1 MELKITPIQGAP
13 EPVSLEQAKNHLG
26 VALEFSDDDNLINIL
41 ISAAR
46 ERAELYCNRSFQQKT
61 IDLFLDHWP
70 GAYNYYSGVHG
81 FVKLPRG
88 PVKQIN
94 SIEYLADGT
103 YQEFEGSY
111 TLNDAMVPPKLFF
124 TSPLPAII
132 AAPMCVKITY
142 TTGYDETN
150 PVPDPVRA
158 AIFMMIRTMY
168 DHREDMIKGTIMT
181 ANKNNSEYL
190 LNNYR
195 IFEFL

>member
-1 MELKITPIQGAP
+1 MELKITPTPGAP

-26 VALEFSDDDNLINIL
+26 VALEFTDDDNLINIL

-61 IDLFLDHWP
+61 IELFLDQWP
-70 GAYNYYSGVHG
+70 GAYSYYSGVHG

-88 PVKQIN
+88 PVKQIT
-94 SIEYLADGT
+94 SIQYMVGGV
-103 YQEFEGSY
+103 YQIFEGSH
-111 TLNDAMVPPKLFF
+111 TLNDAVLPPKLFF
-124 TSPLPAII
+124 TSPLPYVVP
-132 AAPMCVKITY
+132 APMAIKITY
-142 TTGYDETN
+142 TTGYEDNIPE
-150 PVPDPVRA
+150 PVRA
-158 AIFMMIRTMY
+158 AILMMIRTMY
-168 DHREDMIKGTIMT
+168 DHREDMIRGTIMT